1 MNDQMF
7 KSLIRS
13 LLKDNHPDLSF
24 GLKAR
29 LGYAIDDR
37 FRAIWW
43 SVDDF
48 EHRAN
53 TIEADFP
60 ESSPLFDRSKFTE
73 ALECMCHDAGEDPDF
88 GTTWNTVDQYL
99 QDICRLEGVSC
110 E

>member
-1 MNDQMF
+1 MNDQMIIG
-7 KSLIRS
+7 LIQS
-13 LLKDNHPDLSF
+13 LLKDSPDISLE
-24 GLKAR
+24 LKAR
-29 LGYAIDDR
+29 LGYAIDDNW
-37 FRAIWW
+37 RAIWW
-43 SVDDF
+43 SVQDF

-53 TIEADFP
+53 LIEANFP

-88 GTTWNTVDQYL
+88 GTTWDTVDQYL